1 MLTENFFRLVI
12 GTYVSVIVARYLGP
26 ENLGTLS
33 YAISFTAI
41 IAPFAGMGF
50 DSILFRN
57 LIKYKL
63 QAQKQ
68 LNTAQFLRMI
78 SSSVIILLLVII
90 LFQTRGLGDKTS
102 ILILILSLSFF
113 IDSFLGIKE
122 YFAANQKFI
131 YIATSG
137 IIALLIASV
146 YRVFLVSYESN
157 LFLFAFAIPFQ
168 KIIFILI
175 LFMIFLKENKK
186 KGGYNNI
193 ISKSLIND
201 SWPLIFS
208 SFSGILYMYQDQI
221 LIEYFYGFND
231 VGIYVIGC
239 KLVMIFMSV
248 PTILS
253 NIIYPEIIKNEK
265 KLSWGNFENYLIK
278 VYFSYIVIASI
289 FIAISI
295 VFGSKIIYI
304 LYGDDYQKAY
314 PILST
319 YAFSLIPAAHTT
331 LSNKLLMINNNQ
343 NFILMRNIIGLI
355 VNLILNVILL
365 PSIGIIGA
373 AIATVVTQT
382 GISISFIL
390 NPKTRYIA
398 IIQLKAF
405 LYPFIYAFRRILK

>member
-26 ENLGTLS
+26 ENLGILS

-68 LNTAQFLRMI
+68 LHTAQLLRMI
-78 SSSVIILLLVII
+78 SSSVIILLLFIL

-113 IDSFLGIKE
+113 IDSFLGVKE

-137 IIALLIASV
+137 IIALLLA
-146 YRVFLVSYESN
+146 SN

-175 LFMIFLKENKK
+175 LYMIYLKENKK

-239 KLVMIFMSV
+239 KLVMIFVSV

-265 KLSWGNFENYLIK
+265 KLSWSNFENYLIK

-314 PILST
+314 PILSI
-319 YAFSLIPAAHTT
+319 YAFSLIPAGHTT

-343 NFILMRNIIGLI
+343 NFILMRNIIGLV

-365 PSIGIIGA
+365 PSTGIIGA
-373 AIATVVTQT
+373 AIATVVTQA

-398 IIQLKAF
+398 MIQLKAF
-405 LYPFIYAFRRILK
+405 LYPFIYVFRKILK